1 MGVYKTLFKLLII
14 SCLGLHASAS
24 YSLALSEASLNSHL
38 NQLLDIRIELMTD
51 DVAEIDDLKVI
62 LRNSVEN
69 NFSRY
74 QLKYEILKSGE
85 GNILKI
91 TSNDVIREPIVEFIL
106 DIGWSDGHV
115 IREYSFLIDPPRN

>member
-14 SCLGLHASAS
+14 TCLGLHASAS
-24 YSLALSEASLNSHL
+24 YSLALSEASLNSYL

-115 IREYSFLIDPPRN
+115 IREYSFLIDPPHN

>member
-38 NQLLDIRIELMTD
+38 NQLLEVRIELLTD
-51 DVAEIDDLKVI
+51 DVTEIDDLKVI

-69 NFSRY
+69 NFSRH
-74 QLKYEILKSGE
+74 QLKYEVLKSGE
-85 GNILKI
+85 SNILKI
-91 TSNDVIREPIVEFIL
+91 TSKDVIREPIVEFTL
-106 DIGWSDGHV
+106 DIVWSDGHV
-115 IREYSFLIDPPRN
+115 VREYSFLIDPPRN

>member
-1 MGVYKTLFKLLII
+1 
-14 SCLGLHASAS
+14 
-24 YSLALSEASLNSHL
+24 
-38 NQLLDIRIELMTD
+38 MTD
-51 DVAEIDDLKVI
+51 DVTEIDDLKVI

-74 QLKYEILKSGE
+74 QLKYEVLKSGE